1 MNMLKGCLLK
11 ESIESSLGW
20 GQSTTEAVSWNCDC
34 KTYQTFSKKILATK
48 QYDLLNFPTGHV
60 QFSFFSVH
68 FTE

>member
-34 KTYQTFSKKILATK
+34 KTSNIFKKNLSNQT
-48 QYDLLNFPTGHV
+48 V
-60 QFSFFSVH
+60 
-68 FTE
+68 